1 MRMFLH
7 SLRLLSALLAAVL
20 LAACKPSG
28 PAAPPLQFG
37 EATYDSTALHFALV
51 PNRDCLPL
59 YYAWRTGLFDS
70 PGVKVQ
76 IASFASQMDCDTAL
90 HSRHTDGGWADTER
104 LRHEAKAWPAFHT
117 LWTDTAPWQLYV
129 GSKLRLK
136 GVKELQGRT
145 LAASR
150 FSASDNVLGEAVEAG
165 GLKRTQVYRPQIND
179 LCLRARM
186 VAGAQVDGAVL
197 TWPYTALATAQG
209 CKLLFTGR
217 QSVQRG
223 AFVVKEKLWSKPEFR
238 AQMALVEKARS
249 MALDSMRLKGPA
261 SYSLIL
267 QKDYGLPREVA
278 DTVRIAHSPAGS
290 RSAAGRL

>member
-1 MRMFLH
+1 MRTFLQR
-7 SLRLLSALLAAVL
+7 LRPLLALFAAVL

-70 PGVKVQ
+70 LGVKVQ

-90 HSRHTDGGWADTER
+90 HIRHTDGVWADTER

-197 TWPYTALATAQG
+197 TWPYTSLATAQG

-278 DTVRIAHSPAGS
+278 DTVRIAHSPAGI
-290 RSAAGRL
+290 RSAAGKL